1 MIVPVDRAE
10 ARAMVDLW
18 HRHHDPHV
26 AEKLA
31 LGWMLPSG
39 ELVACVVAGRPIAG
53 PLDQRTTWEVTRLCV
68 GPDAPRFAASRL
80 LGAIAR
86 AAESCGV
93 TRLVSYTRF
102 DERGTCY
109 RAAGWHPTAVVR
121 GRPHNTGNRAVRW
134 LPGLYEPSTEIVDR
148 VRWERGPAAAPA
160 VDLQNV
166 RAVGSAEQGAR
177 ATNPAGSDVGVPRA
191 GRGSDA

>member
-10 ARAMVDLW
+10 ARAMVAAW
-18 HRHHDPHV
+18 HSHHAPHV
-26 AEKLA
+26 SEKLA
-31 LGWMLPSG
+31 LGWMMPTG
-39 ELVACVVAGRPIAG
+39 ALVACVVAGRPIAG

-86 AAESCGV
+86 AAEACGV
-93 TRLVSYTRF
+93 ARLVSYTRV

-109 RAAGWHPTAVVR
+109 RAAGWHPAAVVR
-121 GRPHNTGNRAVRW
+121 GRPHDTGNRSLRW

-148 VRWERGPAAAPA
+148 IRWERGRDAAPA
-160 VDLQNV
+160 IEV
-166 RAVGSAEQGAR
+166 RA
-177 ATNPAGSDVGVPRA
+177 AG
-191 GRGSDA
+191 